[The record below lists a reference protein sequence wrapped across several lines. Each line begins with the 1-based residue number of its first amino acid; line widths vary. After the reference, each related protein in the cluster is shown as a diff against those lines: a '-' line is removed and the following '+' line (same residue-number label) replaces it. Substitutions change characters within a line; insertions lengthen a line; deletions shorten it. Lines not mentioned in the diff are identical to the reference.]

1 MTAVVAVLLMILK
14 SLIVC
19 SLLLGLF
26 AYLTFLERKILAR
39 FQFRPGPNRVG
50 PFGLMQPLADGIK
63 MALKE
68 EIIPKEADFL
78 LYLIAPAISLVVAF
92 MAFAVIPWGQ
102 PMHVFGQVVPMQIFS
117 PNVGV
122 LYVLAMTSL
131 GVYGITFGG
140 WASQSKY
147 AIMGGLRSTAQMISY
162 ELAMGL
168 AIAGVLLMAGSA
180 NVNQII
186 NAQDGLWFFVPQIV
200 GFVIYFIAGVAETNR
215 APFDLVEADS
225 ELVAGYFTEY
235 TGMKWAMYMMAEYV
249 NMVTFSSLAATLF
262 FGGWHGLGFLPW
274 VPGIVWYLIKLAI
287 FIFIFMWIRATLP
300 RLRYDRLM
308 NFGWKIL
315 LPVAVLNALGTAVFV
330 SHVL

>member
-1 MTAVVAVLLMILK
+1 MLVAIVLMVVK
-14 SLIVC
+14 SIVVC
-19 SLLLGLF
+19 SLLLAMF
-26 AYLTFLERKILAR
+26 AYLTFLERRVLAR

-50 PFGLMQPLADGIK
+50 PFGLLQPLADGVK

-68 EIIPKEADFL
+68 EIIPARADRT
-78 LYLIAPAISLVVAF
+78 LYILAPAISLACALLAF
-92 MAFAVIPWGQ
+92 SVIPFGQ
-102 PMHVFGQVVPMQIFS
+102 PMHIFGQVVPMQIFS

-122 LYVLAMTSL
+122 LYVLAITSI

-147 AIMGGLRSTAQMISY
+147 AILGGLRSTAQMISY

-168 AIAGVLLMAGSA
+168 AITGVLIMAGAA

-186 NAQDGLWFFVPQIV
+186 TAQHALWFFIPQIV
-200 GFVIYFIAGVAETNR
+200 GFIVYFISGVAETNR
-215 APFDLVEADS
+215 APFDLVEAES

-262 FGGWHGLGFLPW
+262 FGGWSGLGFLPW
-274 VPGIVWYLIKLAI
+274 VPGIVWYLLKVAV
-287 FIFIFMWIRATLP
+287 FIFLFMWIRATLP
-300 RLRYDRLM
+300 RLRYDYLM
-308 NFGWKIL
+308 SLGWKVL
-315 LPVAVLNALGTAVFV
+315 LPLALLNTLGTAVFV